1 MRRVAVLIA
10 LALLTAATLV
20 LASFLV
26 FGRSDDSHPASPLPS
41 DPVQAIQAD
50 AALSP
55 RTALFGETVTARVD
69 VTLNRALIDPD
80 SVRVATDF
88 EPWRRVGKPR
98 RARAD
103 GEQTTHVRTTW
114 ILRCLTSSCLP
125 PQRPLPV
132 LFTSA
137 TVTYDRAGDG
147 PSGQQL
153 TVNWPTLYVHSRLVP
168 TALAPPALGGGGSS
182 PFEMPWRADLV
193 SMPAASYR
201 LDPDVAQTGLF
212 AAAAAFGALA
222 LVLAYVGRPR
232 RRPKPVFVP
241 EAPPEPLLTPVEQ
254 ALALLED
261 RVTTNG
267 APDRRRA
274 LELIAA
280 ELALRGNHDLA
291 LRARRLAWSEQLPAV
306 ERTSGIAEQARP
318 ALGLGEE
325 EESGE
330 TTEDEPRA

>member
-1 MRRVAVLIA
+1 MRRALLLGA
-10 LALLTAATLV
+10 LALLAAATLL
-20 LASFLV
+20 LAAFLV
-26 FGRSDDSHPASPLPS
+26 FGRSDDSHQASPLPS
-41 DPVQAIQAD
+41 DPVPAIQAD

-55 RTALFGETVTARVD
+55 RTALFGETVTARID
-69 VTLNRALIDPD
+69 VALNRALIDPD

-88 EPWRRVGKPR
+88 EPWRPVGKPR
-98 RARAD
+98 RAGAD

-168 TALAPPALGGGGSS
+168 TALAPPALGGGSS

-201 LDPDVAQTGLF
+201 IDPDAAQIGLL
-212 AAAAAFGALA
+212 AAAAGFGALGIA
-222 LVLAYVGRPR
+222 LAYVGRPR
-232 RRPKPVFVP
+232 RRPQPVFAP
-241 EAPPEPLLTPVEQ
+241 EAPPEPVLTPIEQ

-261 RVTTNG
+261 PVTTNG

-291 LRARRLAWSEQLPAV
+291 LRARRLAWSKQLPAV
-306 ERTSGIAEQARP
+306 ERTSGIAELARP
-318 ALGLGEE
+318 ALGLAEE
-325 EESGE
+325 QESGE
-330 TTEDEPRA
+330 KTENEPRA